1 MIPST
6 AEVLAYMKSRIRN
19 VLLGFSALS
28 SIGACGSDS
37 SSKGADGEVT
47 VYTGLPSDQKFSSL
61 TDAEIQSAC
70 KSVSEAAASFA
81 TPDRSLRSNCFGKG
95 LAGAITASADGGSL
109 TVDVAKCQMLT
120 DACVA
125 DPASAGVE
133 VDAEG
138 DTGIDCMGADPAE
151 FADCE
156 ATVGEFEGCMN
167 KILASYRQL
176 LSSLTCANGQTLL
189 MSGGPMPA
197 DTSTIPECM
206 SLSTKCPNVEL
217 PGQ

>member
-1 MIPST
+1 
-6 AEVLAYMKSRIRN
+6 MKISIWN
-19 VLLGFSALS
+19 VALGFSVLGLV
-28 SIGACGSDS
+28 GACGSDS
-37 SSKGADGEVT
+37 NSDGGEAV
-47 VYTGLPSDQKFSSL
+47 VYTGLPSDKKFSSL

-70 KSVSEAAASFA
+70 KSVSDAAASFA
-81 TPDRSLRSNCFGKG
+81 TPDQSLRSECFAKG
-95 LAGAITASADGGSL
+95 LSGAIKASADGSSL

-138 DTGIDCMGADPAE
+138 DTDIDCMGADTTE
-151 FADCE
+151 FGSCE

-167 KILASYRQL
+167 KILATYRQL
-176 LSSLTCANGQTLL
+176 LASLTCANGDALV
-189 MSGGPMPA
+189 MSSGPEPV

-206 SLSTKCPNVEL
+206 ALSTKCPSVEF

>member
-1 MIPST
+1 
-6 AEVLAYMKSRIRN
+6 MKSSKSN
-19 VLLGFSALS
+19 VMLRLLALGL
-28 SIGACGSDS
+28 IAACGSDS
-37 SSKGADGEVT
+37 NSTGGDGEVT
-47 VYTGLPSDQKFSSL
+47 VYTGLPSDKTFSSL

-70 KSVSEAAASFA
+70 KSFSDAAAAFA
-81 TPDRSLRSNCFGKG
+81 TPEQSLRSECFAKG
-95 LAGAITASADGGSL
+95 LSGSITATADGSSL
-109 TVDVAKCQMLT
+109 TVDVAKCKMVS

-133 VDAEG
+133 VNEG
-138 DTGIDCMGADPAE
+138 DTDAGIDCMGADTTE
-151 FADCE
+151 FASCE

-167 KILASYRQL
+167 KLLATYRQL
-176 LSSLTCANGQTLL
+176 LSSLTCDNGQELF
-189 MSGGPMPA
+189 MSGGPQPP